1 MSRSR
6 LFRTA
11 VALSLVAALAACES
25 SEERAERHF
34 QSGVELLQSGD
45 VERALVEF
53 RNVLQLNENHREAR
67 KAYANAVLSQ
77 GRVVEAYRNYL
88 WLVEQQPDDAET
100 RLKLAEL
107 AVIRQDWEEAERNYG
122 PLAEAMPDNPTV
134 RAIGVSLAYRQ
145 AILAEDATARD
156 SAVGQAEELMAEV
169 PDNILINRVLVDG
182 YLRSGQRDRALEMV
196 DKTIALEPENRELY
210 NIRLALL
217 AEAGNAEQIETQLL
231 QMLELFP
238 DDDNIKPTLV
248 RFYLSQQ
255 QADKAEAFLRAG
267 IDPAAPDTEL
277 IVELVQFLQQ
287 VRGSEAALQELDAA
301 LAVQPGNK
309 VVQALRAGLIFD
321 EGRRDEAIA
330 AMEATLAGAEPS
342 DDTNNLKVALARM
355 LIATGNDVG
364 ARRLVEEVLAAN
376 PNHVESLKMSAR
388 WDIDGDDP
396 DGAIASL
403 RTALDNAPQ
412 DAQAMTMMAEAHTRA
427 GNRELARELLA
438 LAVEASNN
446 APDESIRYAGVLLSE
461 DNVRAA
467 EDVLINALRLAPS
480 NVQLLGALGE
490 VYITSQEWARAEQV
504 VGTLRRLETEPATA
518 AADSL
523 QVSILSSQDRTDE
536 TIAFLQQL
544 AQNDE
549 QAIGAQIAIAR
560 AHLAAGDE
568 DDAVTAIRQALT
580 DNPDNPSLRFAA
592 GAIYGATG
600 DLPAAEAEYR
610 ALAAQNPEAE
620 QVWLELVRVL
630 SAQGK
635 RDDAL
640 AALNEGLAALPDA
653 PNLLWAQASALEQ
666 NGDYEGA
673 IAVYE
678 TLYER
683 NSDSPVVANNL
694 ASLISTYRTDQE
706 SLDRAFAVARRL
718 RGSDVPAF
726 QDTYGWIAFRR
737 GDLQGALE
745 HLEPAAEG
753 LPNDPL
759 VQYHLAMTYQALERP
774 QEALERFRRAV
785 ELAGETDT
793 RPQIADARDRI
804 AELEAAPQP

>member
-11 VALSLVAALAACES
+11 VALSLVAILAACES

-34 QSGVELLQSGD
+34 QSGVELLQAGD

-67 KAYANAVLSQ
+67 KAFADAVLTQ
-77 GRVVEAYRNYL
+77 GRVGEAYRNYL
-88 WLVEQQPDDAET
+88 WLVEQQPDDLET
-100 RLKLAEL
+100 RLKVAEL
-107 AVIRQDWEEAERNYG
+107 AVLRQDWEEAERSHAL
-122 PLAEAMPDNPTV
+122 LAEAMPDNLMV
-134 RAIGVSLAYRQ
+134 RAIGVSLAFRQ
-145 AILAEDATARD
+145 SLIDEDPTAREA
-156 SAVGQAEELMAEV
+156 AVAQAEALVAEV
-169 PDNILINRVLVDG
+169 PDNILVNRVLVDG
-182 YLRSGQRDRALEMV
+182 YLRSGQRDRALAVVE
-196 DKTIALEPENRELY
+196 KGITLEPNNRELY
-210 NIRLALL
+210 TIRLALL

-231 QMLELFP
+231 EMLELFP
-238 DDDNIKPTLV
+238 EDENIKPTLV

-255 QADKAEAFLRAG
+255 QPDKAEAFLRSG

-277 IVELVQFLQQ
+277 LVELVQFLQL
-287 VRGSEAALQELDAA
+287 VKGNDAALQELDAA
-301 LAVQPGNK
+301 LAVQPDNR

-321 EGRRDEAIA
+321 EGRTDEAIA

-342 DDTNNLKVALARM
+342 DDTNNLKVALSRM
-355 LIATGNDVG
+355 LVATGNDVG
-364 ARRLVEEVLAAN
+364 ARRLVEEVLSAD

-388 WDIDGDDP
+388 WDIDSDDP

-412 DAQAMTMMAEAHTRA
+412 DANAMTLMAEAHTRA
-427 GNRELARELLA
+427 GNRELARDLLA
-438 LAVEASNN
+438 LAVEASNS
-446 APDESIRYAGVLLSE
+446 APNESIRYAGLLLSE
-461 DNVRAA
+461 DNARAA

-480 NVQLLGALGE
+480 NVDLLGALGE
-490 VYITSQEWARAEQV
+490 VYVTSTDWARAEQV
-504 VGTLRRLETEPATA
+504 VGTLRRLGTEPATA
-518 AADSL
+518 VADSL

-568 DDAVTAIRQALT
+568 EDAVTSIREALT
-580 DNPDNPSLRFAA
+580 ESPDNPSLRFAA
-592 GAIYGATG
+592 GAIYASVG
-600 DLPAAEAEYR
+600 DLPAAETEYR
-610 ALAAQNPEAE
+610 VLAAQNPEAE

-635 RDDAL
+635 RDEAL

-666 NGDYEGA
+666 NGDFEGA

-678 TLYER
+678 ALYAR
-683 NSDSPVVANNL
+683 NSDSAVVANNL
-694 ASLISTYRTDQE
+694 ASLITTYRSDQA

-737 GDLQGALE
+737 GDLQDALE

-774 QEALERFRRAV
+774 QEALETFRRAV

-793 RPQIADARDRI
+793 RPQIADARQRI
-804 AELEAAPQP
+804 EELEAMSQP